1 MKSSIFRQIIYAILI
16 FISFTLFNTAFADDS
31 GVIVTPQPETSTPF
45 TPGDT
50 TYAAPDSLSTP
61 LITSGGIGSSSDPS
75 TTASKS
81 YALQLIAS
89 VIWVVH
95 KCYLLIGLILIL
107 AGLYSLKL
115 WADQPGKTSLKTPLF
130 MIFVGILMF
139 SMLDTVTTT
148 LNTIRGETTGVCFV
162 ADSDLT
168 AKLSSK
174 NSCWDTA
181 QSELSGATADRI
193 NKIGDTTTTDKLLE
207 YLQIFFALAQAI
219 GYVYFGIAVYG
230 LYKLSQGSNRDGP
243 YKSLVIM
250 IASCLIIDLPHTAVI
265 FINMLKA
272 LGVNI

>member
-1 MKSSIFRQIIYAILI
+1 MKSSIFRQIIYAILLS
-16 FISFTLFNTAFADDS
+16 ISFTLFTTAFADDS
-31 GVIVTPQPETSTPF
+31 GVIVIPQPETSSPIQHT
-45 TPGDT
+45 
-50 TYAAPDSLSTP
+50 
-61 LITSGGIGSSSDPS
+61 GGLGTSSDTPDVS
-75 TTASKS
+75 VSTASKS

-107 AGLYSLKL
+107 SGLYSLKL
-115 WADQPGKTSLKTPLF
+115 WSDQPGKTSIKTPII
-130 MIFVGILMF
+130 MIFVGVLMF

-148 LNTIRGETTGVCFV
+148 LNTIRGEKAGVCFV

-174 NSCWDTA
+174 SSCWDTA

-193 NKIGDTTTTDKLLE
+193 NKIGDTSTTEKLLE
-207 YLQIFFALAQAI
+207 YLQIFCALAQAI
-219 GYVYFGIAVYG
+219 GYVYFGIAVHG

-243 YKSLVIM
+243 YKSLIIM
-250 IASCLIIDLPHTAVI
+250 AASCLIIDLPHTAVV
-265 FINMLKA
+265 FIDMLKA